1 MARSWPEASVVM
13 LTRQDKL
20 DRLVSREGIRMSQE
34 MESCQSPVDA
44 IEAKMFGQPVFELI
58 FPLLVMSIACLMMD
72 KKYSPCPDSVYT

>member
-1 MARSWPEASVVM
+1 
-13 LTRQDKL
+13 
-20 DRLVSREGIRMSQE
+20 MSQE